1 MTDADERCGTG
12 KESDGSAGD
21 AQYQVGYKRPPQ
33 HSRFKPGVSGNPSGR
48 RKGSPNLK
56 TLFDKIL
63 AEEISLREGQTVRK
77 VSKAEAVIRGLIV
90 GALKGDQRAIGA
102 VFKIAEGIGQF
113 EEDKPASISTI
124 TRVIVETAIRHEPD
138 SPLPPCNDENTE

>member
-1 MTDADERCGTG
+1 MTERREDEDF
-12 KESDGSAGD
+12 K
-21 AQYQVGYKRPPQ
+21 VGYKRPPM

-77 VSKAEAVIRGLIV
+77 VTKAEAVIRGLIV
-90 GALKGDQRAIGA
+90 GALKGDQRSIGS

-113 EEDKPASISTI
+113 EEDKPASITTI
-124 TRVIVETAIRHEPD
+124 TRVIVNTTISHEAEGPV
-138 SPLPPCNDENTE
+138 PPCNDENTE